1 MTGKRPVWPMNKPL
15 PEWMTHGRKT
25 AVERKEPRAKPRH
38 LESIEQRLFVQR
50 VRLYP
55 ATRDLPSCAIPNG
68 GRRSAREAALMK
80 AEGVTAGAPDWM
92 LFAPRHGASG
102 LAIEF
107 KSPTGTGRLS
117 EAQKAF
123 HDRLRGEGWRVHIV
137 KTAEEGWTLLTAY
150 LTGAPA

>member
-1 MTGKRPVWPMNKPL
+1 MPKRYQRAPAI
-15 PEWMTHGRKT
+15 PEWALPVQPKGRDPK
-25 AVERKEPRAKPRH
+25 PRAKPRH

-50 VRLYP
+50 VRLDA

-80 AEGVTAGAPDWM
+80 AEGVTAGAPDWILM
-92 LFAPRHGASG
+92 APRGGAAG

-117 EAQKAF
+117 DAQKAF
-123 HDRLRGEGWRVHIV
+123 HDRLRCQGWRVHIV
-137 KTAEEGWTLLTAY
+137 KTAEEAWDAVTSY
-150 LTGAPA
+150 LRGAAPDA